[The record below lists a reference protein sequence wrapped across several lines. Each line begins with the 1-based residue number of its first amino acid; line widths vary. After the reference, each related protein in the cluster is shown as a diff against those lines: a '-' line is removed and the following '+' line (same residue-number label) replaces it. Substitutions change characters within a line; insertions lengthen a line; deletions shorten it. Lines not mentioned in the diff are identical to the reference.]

1 MKNSAPVGLSDSR
14 RFYKFAVKK
23 QAVGDRQLAWHRKVD
38 ADVCASILY
47 VMQTKLTLRVDEEV
61 IRKAKRLARKR
72 GTSVSRIFSDYISE
86 SQDVPGLDEMG
97 AITTSMIGVLQGSDE
112 KGDRDAYH
120 RHLEEKYL

>member
-1 MKNSAPVGLSDSR
+1 
-14 RFYKFAVKK
+14 
-23 QAVGDRQLAWHRKVD
+23 
-38 ADVCASILY
+38 
-47 VMQTKLTLRVDEEV
+47 MQTKLTLRVDEEV